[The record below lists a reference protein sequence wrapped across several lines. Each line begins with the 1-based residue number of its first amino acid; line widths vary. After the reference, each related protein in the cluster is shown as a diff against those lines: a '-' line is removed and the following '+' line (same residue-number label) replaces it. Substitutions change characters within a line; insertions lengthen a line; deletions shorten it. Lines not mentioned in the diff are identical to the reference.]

1 MKLMDWLKRWAP
13 WMGVCAIVLFMV
25 IGGAMVAAQQRE
37 EYRASSFEAYLEE
50 AAAQRAAQPEAEE
63 PAVEEQPDTQTP
75 SATQPDGAQAVYAA
89 PSGKRYHFD
98 SACPGENGREIT
110 WDEVAARGLTP
121 CKKCAGG

>member
-1 MKLMDWLKRWAP
+1 MKLMDWLRRWAP

-25 IGGAMVAAQQRE
+25 VGGAMVAVQQRE
-37 EYRASSFEAYLEE
+37 EYRASSFDAYLEE
-50 AAAQRAAQPEAEE
+50 VTAQRTAQAETEE
-63 PAVEEQPDTQTP
+63 PPVEEPQMP
-75 SATQPDGAQAVYAA
+75 SPVQLEGAQAVYAA

>member
-1 MKLMDWLKRWAP
+1 MKLLDWLRRWAP
-13 WMGVCAIVLFMV
+13 WMGVCAIVLFV
-25 IGGAMVAAQQRE
+25 VVGGAMETVQQRE
-37 EYRASSFEAYLEE
+37 EYSAGAFAVYLEE

-63 PAVEEQPDTQTP
+63 TQTP
-75 SATQPDGAQAVYAA
+75 SAAQTEGTQTVYAT
-89 PSGKRYHFD
+89 PSGKRYHLD

>member
-1 MKLMDWLKRWAP
+1 MKLMDWLRRCAP

-25 IGGAMVAAQQRE
+25 IGGAMVAVQQRE
-37 EYRASSFEAYLEE
+37 EYRVGAFETYLQE
-50 AAAQRAAQPEAEE
+50 AEAQRAAQAEE
-63 PAVEEQPDTQTP
+63 PLVEETQAP
-75 SATQPDGAQAVYAA
+75 SATQPDGAQAVYAT

>member
-1 MKLMDWLKRWAP
+1 MKLRGWLKRWAP
-13 WMGVCAIVLFMV
+13 WMGVCGIVLFMV
-25 IGGAMVAAQQRE
+25 IGGAMVAMQQRE
-37 EYRASSFEAYLEE
+37 EYRASSFDAYLEE
-50 AAAQRAAQPEAEE
+50 VTAQRATQPVTEE
-63 PAVEEQPDTQTP
+63 PAVDEPDTQTP
-75 SATQPDGAQAVYAA
+75 SPVQPEGAQAVYAA

>member
-1 MKLMDWLKRWAP
+1 MKLRGWLRRWAP

-25 IGGAMVAAQQRE
+25 AGGAMVAAQQQE
-37 EYRASSFEAYLEE
+37 EYRASSFDAYLEE
-50 AAAQRAAQPEAEE
+50 VAAQRATQPETEE
-63 PAVEEQPDTQTP
+63 PTVDEPDTQTP
-75 SATQPDGAQAVYAA
+75 SPVQPEGAQIVYAA